1 MANGHGGQRPG
12 AGRPRGS
19 KGKDATLAKAAAKAY
34 ALSIVEDPEV
44 QAMMLAQA
52 KAGQLASPIFQV
64 LMYYAWGKPMER
76 IEHSG
81 DPDKPVVVR
90 IRRAH

>member
-1 MANGHGGQRPG
+1 MANGHGGQRAG

-19 KGKDATLAKAAAKAY
+19 IGKGANLAKNAAKDY
-34 ALSIVEDPEV
+34 ALSVVEDPEV
-44 QAMMLAQA
+44 RAMVLAQA
-52 KAGQLASPIFQV
+52 KAGHLPPPIFQA
-64 LMYYAWGKPMER
+64 LMHYAWGRPIEK

>member
-1 MANGHGGQRPG
+1 MGQNGGRRPG
-12 AGRPRGS
+12 AGRKPG
-19 KGKDATLAKAAAKAY
+19 GKNKRTIEGQAY
-34 ALSIVEDPEV
+34 ARRVVEDPEV
-44 QAMMLAQA
+44 QAMLFAQA
-52 KAGQLASPIFQV
+52 KAGTLSAPIFTV
-64 LMYYAWGKPMER
+64 LMYYAWGKPTER